1 MDKMM
6 DEKIIIYL
14 HINFDL
20 SKININHTLSF
31 RVFEKLTIFK

>member
-20 SKININHTLSF
+20 SEININYTLSF
-31 RVFEKLTIFK
+31 RVLKKLTIFK